1 MNKETA
7 ISQAQLNMVNQNGPG
22 GSSSYNQIGTYDDGT
37 PRFEQNVSLSPA
49 AQSLYDSQNNIQQSA
64 LNLGQGAIGKVQS
77 AIDKPFDTSN
87 LPGQVY
93 GVNGGPIQS
102 DLGPQ
107 GKYQTDISGGQDY
120 SANVKSVQD
129 ALMQRL
135 NPQIEQDRTRL
146 ETRLANQGITE
157 GSDAYNRAV
166 NLSEQNVNDQRTQA
180 LLAASGEQ
188 SRLAGLDLAQ
198 GTFHNSAVG
207 QQLQDALARGTFKN
221 TSQQQGFDQGLTN
234 ANLNNA
240 GRASGIQ
247 EAAYLRSQPINE
259 LASLMGFSPG
269 VAIPNFQNGTATGI
283 AAPDYQGAVAQK
295 YAGDMQAWQ
304 TKANAQSA
312 LMGQIFGTAGGLG
325 SAAIFASD
333 RRLKTNIRRI
343 GTADNGLPLYTF
355 HYKDGGPLQVG
366 FMADEV
372 EKVKPWAVV
381 DRGGYKHVN
390 YSLAVA

>member
-22 GSSSYNQIGTYDDGT
+22 GSSSYKQIGTYDDGT
-37 PRFEQNVSLSPA
+37 PRFEQNVSLSPS

-64 LNLGQGAIGKVQS
+64 LNLGQGAIGHVQD
-77 AIDKPFDTSN
+77 AINKPFDTSN
-87 LPGQVY
+87 LPGQVF
-93 GVNGGPIQS
+93 GVTPGQMGDAGNVQRSLPN
-102 DLGPQ
+102 
-107 GKYQTDISGGQDY
+107 TDY
-120 SANVKSVQD
+120 AANVKSVQD

-146 ETRLANQGITE
+146 ETRLANQGVTQ
-157 GSDAYNRAV
+157 GSDAYNRAI
-166 NLSEQNVNDQRTQA
+166 NLGEQNVNDQRTQA

-188 SRLAGLDLAQ
+188 SRLAGLDLQA
-198 GTFHNSAVG
+198 GNFANGA
-207 QQLQDALARGTFKN
+207 
-221 TSQQQGFDQGLTN
+221 QQQIFDQLMGRQAQEFGQGVTN

-247 EAAYLRSQPINE
+247 EAAYNRSQPINE
-259 LASLMGFSPG
+259 LAALMGFSPG
-269 VAIPNFQNGTATGI
+269 VQIPNFQNTTATGI

-295 YAGDMQAWQ
+295 YAGDMNAWQ
-304 TKANAQSA
+304 SKVNAQQA

-343 GTADNGLPLYTF
+343 GAADNGLPLYTF
-355 HYKDGGPLQVG
+355 HYKEGGPLQVG